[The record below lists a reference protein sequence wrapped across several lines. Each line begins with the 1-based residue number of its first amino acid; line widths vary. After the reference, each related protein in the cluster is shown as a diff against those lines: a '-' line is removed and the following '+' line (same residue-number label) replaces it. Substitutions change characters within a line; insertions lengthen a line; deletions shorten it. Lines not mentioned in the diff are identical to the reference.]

1 MLTRAATERSAVS
14 GRANRASVPRVPR
27 GADPKDAELFAA
39 AWVPTLRMAVLE
51 LSWLLERGYA
61 EPSALA
67 LVGDR
72 HRLRKRQR
80 DAVRRSACSDAA
92 VRRRRAR
99 RIEPTDLRGRALAID
114 GFNVLI
120 TLEAAIAG
128 APLFRGRDGVLRD
141 IASVHG
147 SWRQVESTAA
157 ALAGIAAFAR
167 EHEVAGAT
175 WYLDRP
181 VANSGRLAAAIES
194 SADTADLGWTA
205 RLVFDPDAA
214 LRASEAVVAS
224 ADAIVLD
231 GCGAWIDLVER
242 VVARVAPEAW
252 ILDLR
257 PE

>member
-1 MLTRAATERSAVS
+1 MLSHHGLLAS
-14 GRANRASVPRVPR
+14 GAVPR

-39 AWVPTLRMAVLE
+39 AWVPTLRTAVHE

-92 VRRRRAR
+92 ARQRHER
-99 RIEPTDLRGRALAID
+99 RIDPTELRGRTLAID

-167 EHEVAGAT
+167 EHEIAGAT

-181 VANSGRLAAAIES
+181 VANSGRLAATIER

-242 VVARVAPEAW
+242 VVARIAPEAW

-257 PE
+257 MQ